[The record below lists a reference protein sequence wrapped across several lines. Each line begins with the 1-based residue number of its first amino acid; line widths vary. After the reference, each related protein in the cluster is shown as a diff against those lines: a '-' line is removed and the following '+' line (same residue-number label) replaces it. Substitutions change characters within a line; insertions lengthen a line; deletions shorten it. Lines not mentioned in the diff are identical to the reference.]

1 MIHVQHSGLMWLYK
15 RHFRLIYGLHGLG
28 VFLHPDC
35 LGSILHAYI
44 QSFLILRNRLTYS
57 FFLNFFKE
65 TLAKEL
71 DFENEADNSVQC
83 STDLSDLGTLDK
95 NGSVHV
101 PWVDRK
107 LTSKRVLTAEFIDGI
122 KINQVSDIFKAYVF

>member
-1 MIHVQHSGLMWLYK
+1 MSREYTSCLYTK
-15 RHFRLIYGLHGLG
+15 
-28 VFLHPDC
+28 FLNSTKSSH
-35 LGSILHAYI
+35 L
-44 QSFLILRNRLTYS
+44 FV
-57 FFLNFFKE
+57 FLNFFKE

-122 KINQVSDIFKAYVF
+122 KINQVSDICKAYVF